1 MREAIDAALKSAMK
15 AKDRRRTCTLR
26 LINAAVKDRDI
37 AARAQGKDRIADD
50 DILQVLS
57 KMIKQRD
64 DSVRLYE
71 EGGRCELAEQ
81 EREEIGIIREFLPRK
96 LEESEVRSVVSE
108 LAAEIEAE
116 GLRDM
121 GRLMTALRERYPG
134 QIDMGQASGVVRQTL
149 G

>member
-1 MREAIDAALKSAMK
+1 MRNEIDAALKSAMK
-15 AKDRRRTCTLR
+15 ASQRRRTCTLR

-37 AARAQGKDRIADD
+37 AARTAGRDRIGDD

-57 KMIKQRD
+57 KMIKQREE
-64 DSVRLYE
+64 SARLYE

-81 EREEIGIIREFLPRK
+81 EREEIEIIREFLPRK
-96 LEESEVRSVVSE
+96 LKADEVRSVVSE
-108 LAAEIEAE
+108 VAAEIEAQ

-121 GRLMTALRERYPG
+121 GRMMSVLRERYPG
-134 QIDMGQASGVVRQTL
+134 QIDMGQASGVVRQVL

>member
-1 MREAIDAALKSAMK
+1 MRNEIDAALKAAMK
-15 AKDRRRTCTLR
+15 ASQRRRTCTLR

-37 AARAQGKDRIADD
+37 AARTAGKDRIGDD

-57 KMIKQRD
+57 KMIKQREE
-64 DSVRLYE
+64 SARLYE

-81 EREEIGIIREFLPRK
+81 EREEIEIIREFLPRK
-96 LEESEVRSVVSE
+96 LKADEVRSVVSKV
-108 LAAEIEAE
+108 AAEIEAQ

-121 GRLMTALRERYPG
+121 GRMMSVLRERYPG
-134 QIDMGQASGVVRQTL
+134 QIDMGQASGVVRQVL